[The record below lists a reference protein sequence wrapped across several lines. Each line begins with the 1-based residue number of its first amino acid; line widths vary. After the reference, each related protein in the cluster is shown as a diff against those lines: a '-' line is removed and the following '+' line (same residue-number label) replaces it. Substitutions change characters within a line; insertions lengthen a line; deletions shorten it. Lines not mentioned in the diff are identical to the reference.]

1 MKNLLLGWLLKPQL
15 EISALDELICI
26 VECVLLFMIIIPCL
40 MMAVEAIKKK
50 IKQRK
55 DKKDENC
62 K

>member
-55 DKKDENC
+55 KK
-62 K
+62 